1 MAAGFSFCIR
11 SSGIVVVDCAPCCP
25 VADSSVSHGAFLQ
38 ACVCGITLLFFSK
51 GPSDPCG
58 FVASLPNHVVL
69 VADPCG
75 FIIRPWFHC
84 PTLCCHCPTLVVL
97 LPSSSGLRARRS
109 RLESHEPRDSA
120 PRELEHLLHPLSC
133 LFMGRPRWLQPR
145 ILRRRGGGMV
155 FNSPV
160 LGRSIAGVMD

>member
-38 ACVCGITLLFFSK
+38 ACVCGITLLSFSK

-120 PRELEHLLHPLSC
+120 PLELEHLLHPLSC
-133 LFMGRPRWLQPR
+133 LFMGRPQWLQPR
-145 ILRRRGGGMV
+145 ILRRRGGGAW
-155 FNSPV
+155 FSTRPF
-160 LGRSIAGVMD
+160 